1 VYDVSVALRRF
12 QGLIK
17 WVARRY
23 AVLGNF
29 RLSAQ
34 DLEGEGYLVLVKC
47 CRSFPEGEFRFARYF
62 KAALYNHLKD
72 LVQTER
78 RLKRQGISVEL
89 VEAFGIPDPNPS
101 LRESLDELMEGLAP
115 FLTRSSQLF
124 LRQLAEPSQQVLE
137 YAWREFCR
145 RNKIRSQGFSVKG
158 YKRFRV
164 KPRHIRKVYG
174 WTVADCKSSLRE
186 IRRVYR
192 KYKLN
197 LHRRV

>member
-12 QGLIK
+12 SGLIK
-17 WVARRY
+17 WVARKY

-29 RLSAQ
+29 RLSQ
-34 DLEGEGYLVLVKC
+34 EDLAGEGYLVLVRC

-62 KAALYNHLKD
+62 KTALYNHLKD

-89 VEAFGIPDPNPS
+89 VEAFGIPDPNPH
-101 LRESLDELMEGLAP
+101 LRESLDEILEGIAP
-115 FLTRSSQLF
+115 FLSSSAQLF
-124 LRQLAEPSQQVLE
+124 LRQLAEPSPQVLE

-145 RNKIRSQGFSVKG
+145 RNKIRSQGFATTG

-164 KPRHIRKVYG
+164 KPRHIRKVFG
-174 WTVADCKSSLRE
+174 WTAADCKSSLRE
-186 IRRVYR
+186 IKRVYR
-192 KYKLN
+192 KYKKGG
-197 LHRRV
+197 R